1 MEITILL
8 AIMLVNL
15 NGNLGEEPEYKQP
28 GCTTRELAHL
38 IRIGVPDEKIEEVCS
53 EVPVIEARK
62 KLIRTN

>member
-1 MEITILL
+1 METMILL

-15 NGNLGEEPEYKQP
+15 NGNLGEEPEYKQL

-38 IRIGVPDEKIEEVCS
+38 IRIGIPDEKIKEICS